1 MDLRIKVAQAV
12 HVLNHDA
19 QSCNRV
25 AANQWLVHFQ
35 QTDAVWEVATS
46 ILTSD
51 HLRSSDFEVEF
62 FAAQI
67 LKRKIQNE
75 GHCLQLGAKEA
86 LLNALLVAA
95 KRFSSGPPQ
104 LLTQIC
110 LALSALIVHAAE
122 HEKPIEQLFYS
133 LQNLQSQDGGNL
145 AVLEM
150 LTVLPEEIVD
160 NQNADCR
167 LSAACRS
174 HHGQEVH
181 ENIPDGF
188 RSLRCLLLSCL
199 VLICSYHFLDQLLA
213 QTPMVLEFLLQ
224 QSEKGFDGVM
234 QIPEQNRKILRC
246 LLSWVRAGC
255 FSEIPQ
261 GSLSAHPL
269 LNVVFNSLQVSSS
282 FDSAVEVLT
291 ELITRHEGLPPVL
304 LSRIYFLKEMLL
316 LPALTNGDEKVIGG
330 LARLL
335 SEIGQAAPA
344 MIAEASAEAL
354 ALAEALLSCVKFPSE
369 DWEIADSTLQF
380 WSTLASFMLGL
391 DVDIANFR
399 KHFEDVFISIF
410 SALLDALLLR
420 AQVDE
425 STCSDD
431 SGVVDLPDG
440 LVQFRMNL
448 VELLVDICQLLGS
461 TAFMQKIFCG
471 GWMSVNIPPPWKEV
485 EAKLFALNVVSEMIL
500 QEGQSPDFSA
510 IMQLVIALSARP
522 SAELK
527 GFICLVYRALADIIG
542 SYSKWLSA
550 FQSNARPLLL
560 FLATGISELP
570 SSNSCA
576 CALRKFCED
585 ASAVIY
591 EQSNLEILMWIGE
604 GLEKRHL
611 PLEDEE
617 EVVSAISLILSS
629 LPNREL
635 KNNLLTR
642 LLSASYGAIS
652 KLISENGN
660 HAQRRNPATYA
671 QTLSSATRGLY
682 RMGTVFSY
690 LSTPHPN
697 GPADD
702 DPILALLR
710 VFWPILEKLFSS
722 PHMENGTLSTAACRA
737 LSQAIQSSGQ
747 HFFTL
752 LPSILDCLSANFSMF
767 QDRECFIRTASVVIE
782 EFGQKEEYGPLF
794 VTTFERFTQA
804 ASVMSLNSSYI
815 CDQEPDLVEAYMNFV
830 STFIRGLHKDVLAVS
845 ASSLQVSFQKAAICS
860 TAMHRG
866 AALAAMSY
874 LSCFLEEALTSLTET
889 ITCVPEEPFNAMVI
903 RVACHCGEGLVSNL
917 FYALLGV
924 SAMSRV
930 HKCAAILQQVAA
942 ICSLS
947 ERTPWKVR
955 GLPVEYL
962 KPGESETLV
971 PLWLKALAGAASEC
985 LDNWSSDG
993 VKSNCGHMQGKRGR
1007 VLKRLV
1013 REFADNHRNLPNLT

>member
-25 AANQWLVHFQ
+25 AANQWLVQFQ
-35 QTDAVWEVATS
+35 HTDAVWEVATS
-46 ILTSD
+46 LLASPD
-51 HLRSSDFEVEF
+51 HLRSSDLEVEF

-110 LALSALIVHAAE
+110 LALSALIVHAGE

-133 LQNLQSQDGGNL
+133 LRNLQSQDGGNL

-150 LTVLPEEIVD
+150 LTVLPEEVVD
-160 NQNADCR
+160 KQNADCR

-174 HHGQEVH
+174 QHGQE
-181 ENIPDGF
+181 
-188 RSLRCLLLSCL
+188 
-199 VLICSYHFLDQLLA
+199 LLA

-234 QIPEQNRKILRC
+234 QLPEQNRKILRC

-282 FDSAVEVLT
+282 FDSAIEVLT

-304 LSRIYFLKEMLL
+304 LSRIRFLNEMLL
-316 LPALTNGDEKVIGG
+316 LPALTNGDEKVIAG

-344 MIAEASAEAL
+344 LIAEASAEAL

-391 DVDIANFR
+391 DVDIANIR

-425 STCSDD
+425 STFNDD

-461 TAFMQKIFCG
+461 ATFMQKIFCG
-471 GWMSVNIPPPWKEV
+471 GWMPVNVPPPWKEV
-485 EAKLFALNVVSEMIL
+485 EAKLFALNVVSEVVL

-527 GFICLVYRALADIIG
+527 GFMCLVYRALADIIG
-542 SYSKWLSA
+542 SYSKWFSA

-576 CALRKFCED
+576 SALRKFCED
-585 ASAVIY
+585 ASAVLY
-591 EQSNLEILMWIGE
+591 EPSNLEILVWIGE

-617 EVVSAISLILSS
+617 EVVSAISLVLSS

-642 LLSASYGAIS
+642 LLSASYDAIS
-652 KLISENGN
+652 KLISENGS
-660 HAQRRNPATYA
+660 HALRPNPATYA

-690 LSTPHPN
+690 LSTPHPS

-710 VFWPILEKLFSS
+710 VFWPILEKLFRSQ
-722 PHMENGTLSTAACRA
+722 HMENGNLSTAACRA

-747 HFFTL
+747 HFLTL

-767 QDRECFIRTASVVIE
+767 QDRECFIRTASIVIE

-804 ASVMSLNSSYI
+804 ASVMSLNSSYV
-815 CDQEPDLVEAYMNFV
+815 CDQEPDLVEAYMNFA

-874 LSCFLEEALTSLTET
+874 LSCFLEAALTSLTET
-889 ITCVPEEPFNAMVI
+889 IACVPEEPFNAMVI
-903 RVACHCGEGLVSNL
+903 HVACHCGEGLVSNL

-942 ICSLS
+942 ICSFS
-947 ERTPWKVR
+947 ERTSWKAILSWDSLHSWLQAAVQ

-962 KPGESETLV
+962 TLGESENLV

-985 LDNWSSDG
+985 LDSWSSDG
-993 VKSNCGHMQGKRGR
+993 VKSNCGHMQGKGGR

-1013 REFADNHRNLPNLT
+1013 REFADNHRNIPNLT

>member
-1 MDLRIKVAQAV
+1 MELQIKVAQAV

-25 AANQWLVHFQ
+25 AANQWLVQFQ

-46 ILTSD
+46 LLTSD
-51 HLRSSDFEVEF
+51 HLRSSDLEVEF

-95 KRFSSGPPQ
+95 RRFSSGPPQ

-174 HHGQEVH
+174 HHGQE
-181 ENIPDGF
+181 
-188 RSLRCLLLSCL
+188 
-199 VLICSYHFLDQLLA
+199 LLA

-234 QIPEQNRKILRC
+234 QLPEQNRKILRC

-282 FDSAVEVLT
+282 FDSAIEVLT

-304 LSRIYFLKEMLL
+304 LSRIHFLKEMLL

-344 MIAEASAEAL
+344 LIAEASTEAL

-391 DVDIANFR
+391 DVDIANIR

-410 SALLDALLLR
+410 SALLDALLFR

-425 STCSDD
+425 STFNDD

-440 LVQFRMNL
+440 LAQFRMNL

-461 TAFMQKIFCG
+461 AAFMQKIFCG
-471 GWMSVNIPPPWKEV
+471 GWMPVNAPPPWKEV
-485 EAKLFALNVVSEMIL
+485 EAKLFALNVVSEVVH
-500 QEGQSPDFSA
+500 QEDQSPDFSA

-522 SAELK
+522 SADLK
-527 GFICLVYRALADIIG
+527 GFSCLVYRALADIIG

-576 CALRKFCED
+576 SALRKFCED

-591 EQSNLEILMWIGE
+591 EPSNLEILMWIGE

-635 KNNLLTR
+635 KNNLLSR
-642 LLSASYGAIS
+642 LLSASYDAIS

-660 HAQRRNPATYA
+660 HALRQNPATYT

-697 GPADD
+697 GLADD
-702 DPILALLR
+702 AILTLLR
-710 VFWPILEKLFSS
+710 VFWPILEKLFRSQ
-722 PHMENGTLSTAACRA
+722 HMENSNLSTAACRA

-747 HFFTL
+747 HFLTL
-752 LPSILDCLSANFSMF
+752 LPSILDCVTANFSMF

-815 CDQEPDLVEAYMNFV
+815 CDQEPDLVEAYMNFA

-845 ASSLQVSFQKAAICS
+845 ASSLQVSFQRAAICS

-866 AALAAMSY
+866 AALAAMSH
-874 LSCFLEEALTSLTET
+874 LSCFLEAALTSLTET

-903 RVACHCGEGLVSNL
+903 HVVCHCGEGLVSNL
-917 FYALLGV
+917 FYALLGI

-930 HKCAAILQQVAA
+930 HKCAAILRQVAA

-947 ERTPWKVR
+947 EGTSWKAILSWNSLHSWLQAAVQA
-955 GLPVEYL
+955 LPVDYL

-985 LDNWSSDG
+985 LDSRSSDG
-993 VKSNCGHMQGKRGR
+993 VESRTQGKGGR

-1013 REFADNHRNLPNLT
+1013 REFADNHRNIPNLT